1 MSNSPRTWSE
11 RVLRFMLRYIG
22 GVSLL
27 ALVAVFMPEAWMD
40 ATHRALGMGPLPAEP
55 IVGYLARSLSMYYAL
70 MGGLLLLCSF
80 DPRRHRIVLCYLAAG
95 FVFFGIVIWGVDFFV
110 GMPSYWKHAE
120 GPGVIIIGT
129 AILILTLRL
138 NRNSSP

>member
-1 MSNSPRTWSE
+1 MKNSPRTWSE

-22 GVSLL
+22 AVSLL
-27 ALVAVFMPEAWMD
+27 ALIAVFMPEAWMD
-40 ATHRALGMGPLPAEP
+40 ATHRALGMGPLPAKP
-55 IVGYLARSLSMYYAL
+55 IVGYLARSLSMFYAL

-80 DPRRHRIVLCYLAAG
+80 DPRRHRSVLCYLSAA

-120 GPGVIIIGT
+120 GPGVILIG
-129 AILILTLRL
+129 AAFLILTLRL